1 MATSKNRPRWS
12 ELPAKVRVQ
21 VQDLLEGRVVSAQ
34 SCPGG
39 FSPGFAS
46 RLVLADGRRA
56 FVKAMD
62 AVTWPMEAEFH
73 RAEARVAV
81 VLPLTVAAPA
91 LLGAVDDGAWVILA
105 FADVDGIEP
114 RQPWRADE
122 LVRVAAAIVDMSA
135 TTLPPSTRSSLPR
148 AHPRLG
154 GWAELSESPPL
165 LVALSSYSSWAAARL
180 AALVELE
187 REGLE
192 AARGSSLV
200 HFDPYPHNIL
210 LAGDRVLFVDWPHAR
225 LGSACID
232 LVLCLS
238 SAASDNVDVDEVLI
252 DLAVRRG
259 IDVRDVTPVL
269 AAHAGFCVLGGLR
282 PPGPGLE
289 PIAVAKQRLGRGALA
304 WLQQRWSG

>member
-1 MATSKNRPRWS
+1 MATSKSRPRWS
-12 ELPAKVRVQ
+12 ELPAEVRAQ
-21 VQDLLEGRVVSAQ
+21 VQELLEGRVVSAQ
-34 SCPGG
+34 SCSGG

-62 AVTWPMEAEFH
+62 AEAWPMEAEFH
-73 RAEARVAV
+73 RAEARTAA
-81 VLPLTVAAPA
+81 VLPLTVAAPT
-91 LLGAVDDGAWVILA
+91 LLGSVDDGAWVILA

-114 RQPWRADE
+114 RQPWRVDE
-122 LVRVAAAIVDMSA
+122 LVRVAEAIVDLSA
-135 TTLPPSTRSSLPR
+135 TTLPPSIRSSLPR
-148 AHPRLG
+148 GHPRLG

-165 LVALSSYSSWAAARL
+165 VDALSSYSTWAAARL

-200 HFDPYPHNIL
+200 HFDLYAHNIV

-225 LGSACID
+225 LGAPCID

-238 SAASDNVDVDEVLI
+238 SAVSGTVDVDEVL
-252 DLAVRRG
+252 L
-259 IDVRDVTPVL
+259 DVRSAAASTSATSPRCWLRTPASVCW
-269 AAHAGFCVLGGLR
+269 AASVHR
-282 PPGPGLE
+282 
-289 PIAVAKQRLGRGALA
+289 IRGSS
-304 WLQQRWSG
+304 R